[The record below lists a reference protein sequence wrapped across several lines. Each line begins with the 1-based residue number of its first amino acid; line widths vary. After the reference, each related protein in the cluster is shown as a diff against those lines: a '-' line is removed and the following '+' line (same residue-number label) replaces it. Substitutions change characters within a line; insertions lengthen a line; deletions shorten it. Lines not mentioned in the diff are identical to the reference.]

1 MSILNNDGLSQREKQ
16 DLRDQFKM
24 VKEVFDPSKN
34 VSNGTLCHN

>member
-34 VSNGTLCHN
+34 GAIFDIKNS